1 MATSALAVYAG
12 QSAAQQLAREGW
24 DASLFGALLGA
35 SGGPKWFVLSEL
47 DQLLFGDFLQR
58 SAAPLTTLG
67 SSIGSWRNTCLA
79 LDDPAA
85 AIKRLQQGYLYQ
97 QFSARPNAAEV
108 SAVSNRIL
116 QAMLGEQGAAQV
128 AANPRIH
135 SHIVTARGRGP
146 AAAERGPLLASAMA
160 AAALGNT
167 LHRQVLRLGFQ
178 RVVFHSGQRPAPGL
192 ELADFHTRY
201 APLGQNNLNAALHAS
216 GAIPFVLT
224 GERDIPGAPR
234 GQYWDGGII
243 DYHFDLA
250 QYRGEGLLLYP
261 HFRPD
266 ITPGWFDKFLPW
278 RTRPLQRQAVDRLVL
293 LCPNPAWVAQLPLG
307 KIPDRSD
314 FQRLGPD
321 ERVRYWEACV
331 ARSAALAEEF
341 AALLSASDPLAGVTV
356 LQDAE
361 AA

>member
-1 MATSALAVYAG
+1 MATSALSVYAG
-12 QSAAQQLAREGW
+12 ETAARQLRREGW
-24 DASLFGALLGA
+24 DASLFSLLLGA

-47 DQLLFGDFLQR
+47 DQVLFGDFLQR
-58 SAAPLTTLG
+58 SNTPLTTLG

-85 AIKRLQQGYLYQ
+85 AVRRLQQGYLYQ
-97 QFSARPNAAEV
+97 QFSSRPDAAEV
-108 SAVSNRIL
+108 SAVSGGIL
-116 QAMLGEQGAAQV
+116 RATLGEQGAARV
-128 AANPRIH
+128 ATHPRIH

-146 AAAERGPLLASAMA
+146 AAAGRGPLLASAMA
-160 AAALGNT
+160 AAALGNSV
-167 LHRQVLRLGFQ
+167 HRQALRLGFQ
-178 RVVFHSGQRPAPGL
+178 RVVFHSGAQAAPGL
-192 ELADFHTRY
+192 ELADFHTHY
-201 APLGQNNLNAALHAS
+201 APLGPDNLAAALHAS

-224 GERDIPGAPR
+224 GERDIPGAPP

-278 RTRPLQRQAVDRLVL
+278 RTRPLQRQAVERLVL

-314 FQRLGPD
+314 FQRLAPD
-321 ERVRYWEACV
+321 ARVRYWEACV
-331 ARSAALAEEF
+331 ARSRALAEEF
-341 AALLSASDPLAGVTV
+341 AELVSGSDPLAGVTV
-356 LQDAE
+356 LKGR
-361 AA
+361 AAA